1 MSEQIEHI
9 DPYRQ
14 RYVTIIDQ
22 VTRGLQVTT
31 EIYTPYIYGQPFET
45 RRMQNPDG
53 SSSIEVKGLITNIIQ
68 TMTKNGNDVTVIAEG
83 CTSEV
88 SWIEV
93 WRSCLAAPVN
103 RFAYTMDCCVVGT
116 VESEV
121 TSGPAFITPVI
132 GTSGAGN
139 FVVWADVD
147 GTGIVIPPGVGFGFE
162 FIDTWS

>member
-14 RYVTIIDQ
+14 RYVTITDQ
-22 VTRGLQVTT
+22 VTSGLQVTT

-45 RRMQNPDG
+45 RRIENEDG
-53 SSSIEVKGLITNIIQ
+53 SSSIEVRGLITNIIQ
-68 TMTKNGNDVTVIAEG
+68 TMVKNGNEVTVIAEG

-93 WRSCLAAPVN
+93 WRSCMAAPAN
-103 RFAYTMDCCVVGT
+103 RFAYTMDCCVVGI

-121 TSGPAFITPVI
+121 KLGPAFINPI
-132 GTSGAGN
+132 LGTASGN
-139 FVVWADVD
+139 LVVWADLTPL
-147 GTGIVIPPGVGFGFE
+147 GAIIPPSSGLGFE
-162 FIDTWS
+162 FIDVWS